1 MKQESSSKTNI
12 MKYIAT
18 MIVKWRFLIFIVFL
32 AAAVYCVLSL
42 GKVRVNE
49 DITAFLPDKTETRQG
64 ITIMEEEFTTYA
76 SADVMVSNITYETA
90 VSLAEE
96 FSKVEHV
103 TDVVFD
109 DTEAHF
115 VHSAALFTISFDG
128 ADLDEETISAMN
140 EIRSIVSQYD
150 TYISSKIG
158 VDYSRTLAGE
168 MTGIILLVVGII
180 IAVLL
185 FTSRSYFEVVI
196 FFIVFIFAAILNM
209 GTNFWLGEISSI
221 TNSIAVILQL
231 ALAIDYAI
239 IFSHRY
245 QDEAERYS
253 SHKEALIEALS
264 KAIIEISSS
273 SLTTITG
280 LIALTMMQFR
290 LGYDLGIVLTKGILC
305 SLITVF
311 LLMPGLIMLFPK
323 MLRRTAHKTLIPNI
337 QPWGRFLMNTKF
349 TFVALFLLIIP
360 CAIFL
365 STQTKYAF
373 DESSVDEIIYSES
386 FATMHKIENTFD
398 NATAIAI
405 LVPAGNFDAEKS
417 ILQKVEELQDIKSAT
432 GLANSKIDDDHV
444 LTDEFTPRMFAE
456 LLKIDIER
464 SKLLFQAYGAE
475 HEEYQAIF
483 GNTSEYKVPLVDLF
497 LYLFEKIDQGIVTL
511 NDSTMERVND
521 LRGTLER
528 GVAQLRG
535 EHWDRLVLTASV
547 PVESEESVAL
557 VRSIRQIAEQY
568 YGKGNVLVVGNI
580 TSAKD
585 LSDSFNGDSTKIS
598 LLTISFVFI
607 ILLFT
612 FRTVI
617 GSAILVF
624 VIQGSIW
631 INFACTTLSG
641 MSTSF
646 VTNMIV
652 SAIQMGATIDY
663 AIVLMNRYLTL
674 KKEKLPKKAAMTQAV
689 NDSFATVFT
698 SGSIMVAAGFI
709 IAYRI
714 SDVYIG
720 HIGLAVGRG
729 ALISVVLVLTV
740 LPQFICLLDKLIEKT
755 RFQIDLKKL
764 GGNTQ

>member
-168 MTGIILLVVGII
+168 MTGIILLAVGII

-273 SLTTITG
+273 SLTTISG

-290 LGYDLGIVLTKGILC
+290 LGYDLGIVLAKGILC

>member
-168 MTGIILLVVGII
+168 MTGIILLAVGII

-273 SLTTITG
+273 SLTTIAG
-280 LIALTMMQFR
+280 LIALTMVQFR
-290 LGYDLGIVLTKGILC
+290 LGYDLGIVLAKGILC

-323 MLRRTAHKTLIPNI
+323 ILRRTAHKTLIPNI

-386 FATMHKIENTFD
+386 LATMHKIENTFD

>member
-168 MTGIILLVVGII
+168 MTGIILLAVGII

-273 SLTTITG
+273 SLTTIAG

-290 LGYDLGIVLTKGILC
+290 LGYDLGIVLAKGILC

-323 MLRRTAHKTLIPNI
+323 ILRRTAHKTLIPNI

-373 DESSVDEIIYSES
+373 NESSVDEIIYSES